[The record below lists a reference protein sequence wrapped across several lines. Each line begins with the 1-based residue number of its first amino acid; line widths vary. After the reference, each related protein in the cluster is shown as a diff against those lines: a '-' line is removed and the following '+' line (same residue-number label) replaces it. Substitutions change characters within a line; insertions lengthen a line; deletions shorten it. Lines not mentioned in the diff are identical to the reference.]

1 MAKRNAG
8 LIRAGMVM
16 AVIAIVALSFYY
28 HCLSGSSK
36 AKTFLEEQGYT
47 EVSVSMGGLFACS
60 KNERSTSFTAK
71 DPVGKTVS
79 GSVCNPVFLNPAIR
93 LD

>member
-16 AVIAIVALSFYY
+16 AVIAIGAISVYY
-28 HCLSGSSK
+28 HCFSGSSK
-36 AKTFLEEQGYT
+36 AKSFLEEQGYT
-47 EVSVSMGGLFACS
+47 EVSVSMGSLFACS

>member
-8 LIRAGMVM
+8 LIRAGMVVA
-16 AVIAIVALSFYY
+16 AVVLIAFSVYY
-28 HCLSGSSK
+28 HFFSGSSK
-36 AKTFLEEQGYT
+36 AKSFLEEQGYT

>member
-8 LIRAGMVM
+8 LSRVGMVVA
-16 AVIAIVALSFYY
+16 AVVIIAGSVYY
-28 HCLSGSSK
+28 HCFSGSSK